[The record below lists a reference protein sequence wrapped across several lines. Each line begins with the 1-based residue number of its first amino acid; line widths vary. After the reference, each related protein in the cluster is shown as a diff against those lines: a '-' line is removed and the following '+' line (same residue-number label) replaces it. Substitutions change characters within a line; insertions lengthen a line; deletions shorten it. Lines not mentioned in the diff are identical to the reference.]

1 MMVIQPYVVLADLL
15 SFGLGPNKQPKSLR
29 SFSWL
34 DEIVRSDVR
43 HRLFGCQNGVS
54 QPSLADRRLG
64 CEIDSECTGRC
75 WIVKISQK
83 SEGCAAGPPPPSLR
97 DGGHTE
103 HIKSENS

>member
-15 SFGLGPNKQPKSLR
+15 GFELGLNKQPKSLR
-29 SFSWL
+29 SFEML

-43 HRLFGCQNGVS
+43 HRLFKCQNEVS
-54 QPSLADRRLG
+54 QPPLADRRLV

-75 WIVKISQK
+75 SILKFFQK

-103 HIKSENS
+103 HLKSENS